1 MDGDGLA
8 YTRAAF
14 VAEYGGVDEW
24 LAAPSVEEVRI
35 DPADG
40 NKYDRASFVGEY
52 GGVREWEAAK
62 ASSELR
68 PKPKPPKPA
77 PAAVEAA
84 AAAVAESIAV
94 VDLEDDAAA
103 ARRRRGGGRKGQEGE
118 EAAAAAAAAAGGGG
132 GGAILV
138 FLPGMKEITT
148 LHELLGA
155 AAPFASAEAKAWLL
169 PLHSTLGSDAQMK
182 VFERPP
188 KGVTKVVLATN
199 IAETSVTIDDVTLVI
214 DCGRHKQNEY
224 DPRRRMEALVEGFA
238 SRANLTQR
246 RGRAGA
252 SPPESRSTSSPRTA
266 SRSSRRSKRPS
277 STACH
282 SSGSSSA
289 RCGST
294 PARAP
299 PPSSRQLPQPPSTAA
314 VKSAVK
320 VLIGLGALEPL
331 SPTPAGGAAAGGSC
345 DDGGSSSSSA
355 GGGGGGGLTERLT
368 ALGFHLASLPLDVRI
383 GKLILLGAILQC
395 VDPAL
400 TLAAALTCRSPFVAP
415 FGMRA
420 EADEA
425 KKALAVG
432 GSDHLTVVRAYSE
445 WDALSGSARFKFAQ
459 EHFLSVKTLQMIA
472 ATKRELL
479 EQLHDARFVS
489 LPKGH
494 RGGGGF
500 GGGGGGADDGVRAAV
515 GGAHHSRSTEVLL
528 GLLVGAMWP
537 RVARVDPPPPP
548 RGGGRGRGAAR
559 GRGSGD
565 GDGRG
570 GGASGGGKIRV
581 KDDCGVLTAAL
592 HPSCI
597 SARAGAPLGLLGV
610 L

>member
-1 MDGDGLA
+1 M
-8 YTRAAF
+8 
-14 VAEYGGVDEW
+14 
-24 LAAPSVEEVRI
+24 
-35 DPADG
+35 
-40 NKYDRASFVGEY
+40 
-52 GGVREWEAAK
+52 
-62 ASSELR
+62 
-68 PKPKPPKPA
+68 
-77 PAAVEAA
+77 AA
-84 AAAVAESIAV
+84 AA
-94 VDLEDDAAA
+94 
-103 ARRRRGGGRKGQEGE
+103 
-118 EAAAAAAAAAGGGG
+118 
-132 GGAILV
+132 
-138 FLPGMKEITT
+138 
-148 LHELLGA
+148 
-155 AAPFASAEAKAWLL
+155 
-169 PLHSTLGSDAQMK
+169 PLTLGSDAQMK

-246 RGRAGA
+246 RGRAGRVA
-252 SPPESRSTSSPRTA
+252 AGVAVHLLTSHRFSQLEAQQAPELHRVPLERVVLRA
-266 SRSSRRSKRPS
+266 MRLYP
-277 STACH
+277 
-282 SSGSSSA
+282 GESA
-289 RCGST
+289 
-294 PARAP
+294 AALLA
-299 PPSSRQLPQPPSTAA
+299 QLPQPPSTAA

-331 SPTPAGGAAAGGSC
+331 SPTPAGAAAGGGSC

-432 GSDHLTVVRAYSE
+432 GSDHLTVARAYAE

-459 EHFLSVKTLQMIA
+459 EHFLSIKTLQMIA

-489 LPKGH
+489 LPRSH

-500 GGGGGGADDGVRAAV
+500 AGGGGGGADDGVRAAV
-515 GGAHHSRSTEVLL
+515 GGAHHSRSTEVL
-528 GLLVGAMWP
+528 P
-537 RVARVDPPPPP
+537 RAPRRRDVAARRPRRPPPPP

-559 GRGSGD
+559 AARGSGD

-581 KDDCGVLTAAL
+581 ATTAA
-592 HPSCI
+592 C
-597 SARAGAPLGLLGV
+597 
-610 L
+610 

>member
-1 MDGDGLA
+1 
-8 YTRAAF
+8 
-14 VAEYGGVDEW
+14 
-24 LAAPSVEEVRI
+24 
-35 DPADG
+35 
-40 NKYDRASFVGEY
+40 
-52 GGVREWEAAK
+52 
-62 ASSELR
+62 
-68 PKPKPPKPA
+68 
-77 PAAVEAA
+77 
-84 AAAVAESIAV
+84 
-94 VDLEDDAAA
+94 
-103 ARRRRGGGRKGQEGE
+103 
-118 EAAAAAAAAAGGGG
+118 
-132 GGAILV
+132 
-138 FLPGMKEITT
+138 MKEITT

-246 RGRAGA
+246 RGRAGRVA
-252 SPPESRSTSSPRTA
+252 AGVAVHLLTSHRFSQLEAQQAPELHRVPLERGVHRA
-266 SRSSRRSKRPS
+266 MRVYP
-277 STACH
+277 
-282 SSGSSSA
+282 GESA
-289 RCGST
+289 
-294 PARAP
+294 AALLA
-299 PPSSRQLPQPPSTAA
+299 QLPQPPSPA

-331 SPTPAGGAAAGGSC
+331 SPTPAGAAAAGGSC

-459 EHFLSVKTLQMIA
+459 EHFLSIKTLQMIA

-597 SARAGAPLGLLGV
+597 SARPGLRSGYLVYSELVQTDVLWIRDASPVAPVALWLFGGRLAFDAKAGLVTLDDGWIRFKVGAETAAAVLQLRQQLDALLAQKVAHPDTDLSRAGAALIDGV
-610 L
+610 TRLMGGGGGGGGGGEEKPSKVLAMYGAER